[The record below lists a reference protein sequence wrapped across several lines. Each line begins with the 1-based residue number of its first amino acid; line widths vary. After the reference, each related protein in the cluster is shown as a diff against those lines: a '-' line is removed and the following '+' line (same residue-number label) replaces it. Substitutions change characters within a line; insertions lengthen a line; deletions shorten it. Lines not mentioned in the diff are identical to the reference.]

1 MTIDCLHIE
10 NCQSVS
16 RVANY

>member
-1 MTIDCLHIE
+1 MTIDCLVIE